1 MDLKGKGMNL
11 INISG
16 VPSYERAFLQSIRD
30 FKTSRIRY
38 NKIQDGKVEI
48 VDFGITQRAYLDTLL
63 EVKRFEKKGTTNSRI
78 TFDSFFELFCYALSR
93 LKLKVSKKW
102 RGN

>member
-1 MDLKGKGMNL
+1 MNL

-16 VPSYERAFLQSIRD
+16 VPSYERAFLQAVKN
-30 FKTSRIRY
+30 FKASRIRY

-63 EVKRFEKKGTTNSRI
+63 
-78 TFDSFFELFCYALSR
+78 AL
-93 LKLKVSKKW
+93 
-102 RGN
+102 RG